1 MKRNTKLIIIAL
13 VALIMCAPAA
23 LAQKKNKDK
32 EKLNEKDFEPGEQM
46 ERTVAAS
53 PNVVVSLCIASGSVQ
68 VTGWDRPEVKVV
80 ATSVRQLEL
89 QGGAGPTPAGRVQ
102 VALSN
107 APKFSPEEQLVSDC
121 RVVTDLDVNVPRGS
135 TVEVKARAGDIQVS
149 NIAEARIDNTS
160 GDISINNVTRGVEA
174 GTISGDVSITN
185 SSGRMRLRSISGDV
199 DATNIQS
206 VEAGDDL
213 NAHTTSGDINLE
225 NVNLARL
232 SVATTSGQIGMT
244 GRLARRGSYDLN
256 TFSGDVVLDI
266 PADSAFKLEARA
278 PQGGIT
284 TDFAV
289 KSASDDN
296 SQDLLEGR
304 RLTGTYGSGDW
315 ATLTINSFSGTVR
328 LQKR

>member
-1 MKRNTKLIIIAL
+1 MKRQATLIIIAL
-13 VALIMCAPAA
+13 AALLMCAPAA
-23 LAQKKNKDK
+23 LAQKKDK
-32 EKLNEKDFEPGEQM
+32 AKLSEKDFEPGEQM

-53 PNVVVSLCIASGSVQ
+53 PNVVVSLCIASGNVQ
-68 VTGWDRPEVKVV
+68 VKGWDRAEVKVA
-80 ATSVRQLEL
+80 ATGVRQLEL
-89 QGGAGPTPAGRVQ
+89 QGGAGGPSPSQRVQ

-107 APKFSPEEQLVSDC
+107 APRLAAEEPIVSDC
-121 RVVTDLDVNVPRGS
+121 RVVTDLDVSVPRGA
-135 TVEVKARAGDIQVS
+135 TVEVKTRAGDIQVS

-160 GDISINNVTRGVEA
+160 GDISIDNVTRGVEA

-185 SSGRMRLRSISGDV
+185 SNGRMRLRSISGDV

-213 NAHTTSGDINLE
+213 SVHTTSGDINLE

-232 SVATTSGQIGMT
+232 SVATTSGQIGVS

-304 RLTGTYGSGDW
+304 RLAGTYGSGDW